1 MTMLPPEVQEQV
13 TAFVNKLAASTA
25 LNNYES
31 DPNVHLNSSL
41 SVALATVA
49 IFKRIVSQTEW
60 NTASDIMKIIRA
72 EGRIMSSRAGINEMI
87 VGNIVRRILKI
98 IREDYHSASTRPL
111 TSDATDGVSRDSE
124 LLYHATSKED
134 ECIAGQT
141 STKDGDPPDS
151 LHGYMAGPGL
161 RETEEYNKH
170 IPDLLDSISQSIDE
184 LSGELETG
192 AMEIREQGISFLL
205 TEMIFWYYCSLPQ
218 RH

>member
-25 LNNYES
+25 LNSYEN

-49 IFKRIVSQTEW
+49 IFKRIVSQAEW

-98 IREDYHSASTRPL
+98 IREDYHSASTRPF
-111 TSDATDGVSRDSE
+111 TSDATDGVSSTMVHCRTSE
-124 LLYHATSKED
+124 TDMCGCKRCTPLVH
-134 ECIAGQT
+134 
-141 STKDGDPPDS
+141 
-151 LHGYMAGPGL
+151 
-161 RETEEYNKH
+161 RV
-170 IPDLLDSISQSIDE
+170 
-184 LSGELETG
+184 
-192 AMEIREQGISFLL
+192 
-205 TEMIFWYYCSLPQ
+205 
-218 RH
+218 

>member
-1 MTMLPPEVQEQV
+1 MSNNSIKISKQQLE
-13 TAFVNKLAASTA
+13 AA
-25 LNNYES
+25 LNKGVE
-31 DPNVHLNSSL
+31 PSL

-49 IFKRIVSQTEW
+49 ILKRIVSQAEW
-60 NTASDIMKIIRA
+60 ITASDVMKIIRS
-72 EGRIMSSRAGINEMI
+72 EGRIMAARAGINEMI

-98 IREDYHSASTRPL
+98 IREDYHSASNRPL
-111 TSDATDGVSRDSE
+111 SADATDSISRDSE
-124 LLYHATSKED
+124 LLHHATSKED
-134 ECIAGQT
+134 DCMSGQT

-192 AMEIREQGISFLL
+192 AFEIREQGILLQKFSVRFLFCSFL
-205 TEMIFWYYCSLPQ
+205 S
-218 RH
+218 

>member
-1 MTMLPPEVQEQV
+1 MVPSELQEQV
-13 TAFVNKLAASTA
+13 NEFVSKLAASTA
-25 LNNYES
+25 INNYEN
-31 DPNVHLNSSL
+31 DQNVHLNSSL

-49 IFKRIVSQTEW
+49 ILKRIVSQAKWTS
-60 NTASDIMKIIRA
+60 ASDIMKIIRN
-72 EGRIMSSRAGINEMI
+72 EGRIMSARAGINEMI

-98 IREDYHSASTRPL
+98 IREDYHSASNRST
-111 TSDATDGVSRDSE
+111 TTDAIDGVSRDSE
-124 LLYHATSKED
+124 LLHHATSKED
-134 ECIAGQT
+134 DCVAGQNT

-192 AMEIREQGISFLL
+192 AIEIREQGKK
-205 TEMIFWYYCSLPQ
+205 
-218 RH
+218 

>member
-134 ECIAGQT
+134 ECIAGQA

-205 TEMIFWYYCSLPQ
+205 TEMIFLSDHLT
-218 RH
+218 

>member
-1 MTMLPPEVQEQV
+1 MVPPELQQHVNE
-13 TAFVNKLAASTA
+13 FVNKLAASTA
-25 LNNYES
+25 LSNLES
-31 DPNVHLNSSL
+31 EQNGTLNSSL

-49 IFKRIVSQTEW
+49 ILKRIVSQAEW
-60 NTASDIMKIIRA
+60 TSASDVMKIIRS
-72 EGRIMSSRAGINEMI
+72 EGRIMAARAGINEMI

-98 IREDYHSASTRPL
+98 IREDYHSALNRPL
-111 TSDATDGVSRDSE
+111 SADTTDSISRDSE
-124 LLYHATSKED
+124 LLHHATSKED
-134 ECIAGQT
+134 DCMSGPT

-192 AMEIREQGISFLL
+192 AFEIREQGILYIL
-205 TEMIFWYYCSLPQ
+205 GDPKV
-218 RH
+218 

>member
-25 LNNYES
+25 LNNYEN

-49 IFKRIVSQTEW
+49 IFKRIVSQAEW

-98 IREDYHSASTRPL
+98 IREDYHSASSRPF

-151 LHGYMAGPGL
+151 LLGCMAGPGL

-192 AMEIREQGISFLL
+192 AMEIREQGITFWL
-205 TEMIFWYYCSLPQ
+205 TEMILSGHFTIYF
-218 RH
+218 